1 MKAKYFLAAFFL
13 TATFVSCNNNTSDES
28 RNDSTAIDSSQSI
41 YPEPDDVLG
50 NDTVPS
56 PEQSKNPTLQNK

>member
-1 MKAKYFLAAFFL
+1 MKLRYFLAAIL
-13 TATFVSCNNNTSDES
+13 YTAAISCNNNAANENNIDTS
-28 RNDSTAIDSSQSI
+28 AIDSSQSI

-56 PEQSKNPTLQNK
+56 PEQSKTPTLKNN